1 MSDNNI
7 PDSGVRWYV
16 CDEGHVH
23 LTFVNDDNEDIL
35 SVVIDIDDWC
45 DLADAIDEEIETMI
59 AVEESAEAM
68 KH

>member
-1 MSDNNI
+1 MNNT
-7 PDSGVRWYV
+7 PSSGVRWHV

-23 LTFVNDDNEDIL
+23 LTFINDNNEDIM

-45 DLADAIDEEIETMI
+45 DLADAIDEEIDTMI
-59 AVEESAEAM
+59 AIQESAEAV